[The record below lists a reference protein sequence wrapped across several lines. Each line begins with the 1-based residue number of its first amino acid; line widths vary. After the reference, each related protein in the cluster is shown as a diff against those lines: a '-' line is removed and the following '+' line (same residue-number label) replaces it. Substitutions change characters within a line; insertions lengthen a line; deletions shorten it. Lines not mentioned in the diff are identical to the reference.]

1 MKKKYQN
8 ILVAVDGSEQS
19 EQAFKEAVEIA
30 ERNESAIKILSVI
43 DVSPWASLKAEFPQV
58 TELIQ
63 HKIDEGIE
71 VLDVKLK
78 NHTKTRALK
87 MEHEQLVGNP
97 KLIIVDYAKNNNI
110 DLGFVASKI
119 LRFLIN
125 LRKRWQQIL

>member
-19 EQAFKEAVEIA
+19 EQAFKEVVEIA

-63 HKIDEGIE
+63 HKIDGGIE

-78 NHTKTRALK
+78 NHT
-87 MEHEQLVGNP
+87 
-97 KLIIVDYAKNNNI
+97 
-110 DLGFVASKI
+110 
-119 LRFLIN
+119 
-125 LRKRWQQIL
+125 